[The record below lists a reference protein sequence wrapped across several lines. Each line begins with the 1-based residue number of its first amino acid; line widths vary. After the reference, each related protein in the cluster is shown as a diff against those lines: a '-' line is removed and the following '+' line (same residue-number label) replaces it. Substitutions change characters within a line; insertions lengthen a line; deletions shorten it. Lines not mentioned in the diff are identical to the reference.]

1 MFGIRYLKA
10 PPTTYVMQFG
20 GGKLVREGAG
30 LSFFY
35 FAPTTE
41 LALIPLAGADVPFVF
56 NEVTSDF
63 QDATIQGEITYRI
76 KDPKTIAAVLDF
88 SVDANRRYR
97 GEDPSKPA
105 DRLIHAL
112 QISARAFTQRHTL
125 RELLVASDKL
135 VAECFAGLK
144 DSEVAK
150 MLGLEVLGLSIL
162 SLKATPEMTKALQAE
177 AREELL
183 RKADEAIYARR
194 NSAVLLERTI
204 KENELNTEIAVE
216 QKQRT
221 VRETKM
227 AAEIAVEEQRA
238 VLVDHKVANE
248 RKEADAKAYALKA
261 MLEPIKDSDWKTLLA
276 AGGGGDARLNIALAF
291 RELAENAAKIGELNI
306 SPDLL
311 TGLTKKEAKG

>member
-1 MFGIRYLKA
+1 MFGFRYLKA
-10 PPTTYVMQFG
+10 PPTTYVMQFN

-76 KDPKTIAAVLDF
+76 RDPKTIAAVLDF

-125 RELLVASDKL
+125 RELLVESDRL
-135 VAECFAGLK
+135 VAECLAGLK
-144 DSEVAK
+144 ESEVAK
-150 MLGLEVLGLSIL
+150 MLGIEVLGLSIL

-177 AREELL
+177 AREALL

-261 MLEPIKDSDWKTLLA
+261 MLEPLKDSDWKTLLA

-291 RELAENAAKIGELNI
+291 RELAENATKIGELNI

-311 TGLTKKEAKG
+311 AGLTKKEGKG